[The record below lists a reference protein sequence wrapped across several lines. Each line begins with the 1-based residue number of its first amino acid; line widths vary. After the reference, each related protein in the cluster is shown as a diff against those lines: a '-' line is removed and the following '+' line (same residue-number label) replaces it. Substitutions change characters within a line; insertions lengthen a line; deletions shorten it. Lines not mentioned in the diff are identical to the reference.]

1 MKKSNPNPKPKLI
14 LDNKKNLNLSSSI
27 ASSSLYRWP
36 KRRNAKIILK
46 WYQVK
51 KSAGENGNNL
61 NKQFLRS

>member
-1 MKKSNPNPKPKLI
+1 M
-14 LDNKKNLNLSSSI
+14 
-27 ASSSLYRWP
+27 R
-36 KRRNAKIILK
+36 KIILK